1 MNRLIILIVVSAGLL
16 WGGCGAAKRA
26 RIEKIRQLHA
36 LTIDDFHSFLGVKKH
51 YTYDSAI
58 NVWGEPGKEEVN
70 EGTKLNYASMYYY
83 GEYGEK
89 LFSLTYDK
97 RNYTLNYIRV
107 TGSNEIGYRSTR
119 DFFKQCGVNDIKLQF
134 LGMPRDSIVSVFG
147 EPTRAQKSELE
158 YQKGGITVTFL
169 CPDFSGG
176 ICDEVLVFW
185 NYYYKEQN

>member
-1 MNRLIILIVVSAGLL
+1 MNRSLFLLLSLLTIV

-26 RIEKIRQLHA
+26 RIEKTRQLHA

-58 NVWGEPGKEEVN
+58 NVWGEPGKEETN
-70 EGTKLNYASMYYY
+70 EGSKINYASMYYY

-107 TGSNEIGYRSTR
+107 TGSNEISYRSTR
-119 DFFKQCGVNDIKLQF
+119 EFFKKCGVNDIKLQF

-147 EPTRAQKSELE
+147 EPTRTQKSELE

-169 CPDFSGG
+169 CPEFSGG
-176 ICDEVLVFW
+176 FCDEILVFW
-185 NYYYKEQN
+185 NYYYKEQE

>member
-1 MNRLIILIVVSAGLL
+1 MMNRLLLILLLTGLL
-16 WGGCGAAKRA
+16 WTGCGAAKRA
-26 RIEKIRQLHA
+26 RVEKSRQLHA

-58 NVWGEPGKEEVN
+58 NVWGEPGKEETN
-70 EGTKLNYASMYYY
+70 EGSKINYGSMYYF
-83 GEYGEK
+83 GEYGER

-107 TGSNEIGYRSTR
+107 TGSNEISYKSTR
-119 DFFKQCGVNDIKLQF
+119 DFFKKCGVNDIKLQF

-147 EPTRAQKSELE
+147 EPTRTQKSELE

-169 CPDFSGG
+169 CPEFSGG
-176 ICDEVLVFW
+176 FCDEILVFW
-185 NYYYKEQN
+185 NYYYKKQD